1 MFGPNQ
7 IGAGLSLTRVLG
19 GLSKTLSIANQA
31 IPIYK
36 EIKPMIGNAR
46 KVMSVLK
53 EFNSSQNN
61 DKKSYNT
68 EKKTIEMTAKKEIT
82 QSSVTSSNP
91 VFFQ

>member
-1 MFGPNQ
+1 MFGPTQ
-7 IGAGLSLTRVLG
+7 IGTGLTLTKILG

-53 EFNSSQNN
+53 EFNNTSNSSL
-61 DKKSYNT
+61 NT
-68 EKKTIEMTAKKEIT
+68 TKKTLNVDNVKEVT
-82 QSSVTSSNP
+82 YQKVTSSNP